1 MHFSRNEQTYQVA
14 IYCIGVVWKGIQCTV
29 FLAGIAYIN
38 WSLFR
43 DTVLADWPYFLV
55 TRSNSLKIKQ

>member
-14 IYCIGVVWKGIQCTV
+14 IYYIGVVWKGIQCTV
-29 FLAGIAYIN
+29 FLAGIALHKLI
-38 WSLFR
+38 SLSR
-43 DTVLADWPYFLV
+43 HCLSRLTLLV